1 MKMPNRDLLVLLKSE
16 FMSQQAIEQEVECLN
31 DMLRSTESD
40 DQFCI
45 AHELVDR
52 NRITSNPKKILRA
65 IRFTEL
71 KQFRFLINKN

>member
-16 FMSQQAIEQEVECLN
+16 FMSKKAIEQEVENLN
-31 DMLRSTESD
+31 DMLRVKESD

-45 AHELVDR
+45 AHELVNR
-52 NRITSNPKKILRA
+52 NHITSNPRTILKA
-65 IRFTEL
+65 IRYSEL

>member
-16 FMSQQAIEQEVECLN
+16 FMSQKAIEHEVECLN
-31 DMLRSTESD
+31 DMLRATECD
-40 DQFCI
+40 DQFCK

-52 NRITSNPKKILRA
+52 NRITCNPKRILKA
-65 IRFTEL
+65 IRYTEL

>member
-16 FMSQQAIEQEVECLN
+16 FMSPKAIEMEVECLN

-40 DQFCI
+40 EQFCI

-52 NRITSNPKKILRA
+52 YKITSNPKKLLRS

>member
-31 DMLRSTESD
+31 DMLRRTESD

-52 NRITSNPKKILRA
+52 NRIASNPKKILKA

-71 KQFRFLINKN
+71 RQFRFLINKN